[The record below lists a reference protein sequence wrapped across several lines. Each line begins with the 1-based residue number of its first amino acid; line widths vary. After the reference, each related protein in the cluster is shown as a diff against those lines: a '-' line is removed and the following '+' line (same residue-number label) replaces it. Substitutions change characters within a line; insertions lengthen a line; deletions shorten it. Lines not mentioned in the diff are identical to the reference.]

1 MRVLLAHNYYQSSAP
16 SGEDAVF
23 HNEKMMLE
31 NNGIEI
37 IEYTKHSDVL
47 AGKGNIGLL
56 KTSYEMAWSKKT
68 YIELSALIKKT
79 RPDIAHFHNTFPLI
93 SPSAYAACQDASV
106 PVVQTLHNFRLIC
119 PGALLLRDSKPC
131 ESCLDGS
138 LLPAFKYRCY
148 RDSRLATAALI
159 RMLLI
164 NRHKS
169 TYTQLVDHYIALTKF
184 AASRF
189 IKSGFPSEKITVKNN
204 FLPYSPS
211 IGTGEGGYAVYVGRL
226 GPEKG
231 VCTLVQAWQYI
242 NNGKKLLILGDGPS
256 AEELK
261 ALINGNNLNIELGGY
276 RNKQEVLSI
285 VADAAVQIIPS
296 ECYEGFPMVVLEA
309 LSSGTPII
317 ASDIGSLGEIIE
329 NNTYGFKFE
338 AGSPTALANTINN
351 FFDIYENDKNTY
363 MTFRN
368 QAKKEFDDKYTEEIN
383 FKSLES
389 IYTQV
394 IDNAKIHNQV

>member
-23 HNEKMMLE
+23 HNEKLMLE
-31 NNGIEI
+31 NKGIEI
-37 IEYTKHSDVL
+37 IEYTRHNDSL
-47 AGKGNIGLL
+47 AGKGKIGLL

-68 YIELSALIKKT
+68 YKELSDLIKKA

-119 PGALLLRDSKPC
+119 PGAMLLRDSKPC
-131 ESCLDGS
+131 ESCLDGT

-164 NRHKS
+164 NRQKN
-169 TYTQLVDHYIALTKF
+169 TYTQLVDRYIALTDF

-189 IKSGFPSEKITVKNN
+189 IKSGFPTEKISVKNN
-204 FLPYSPS
+204 FLPNSPCT
-211 IGTGEGGYAVYVGRL
+211 GTGEGGYAVYVGRL

-231 VCTLVQAWQYI
+231 VRTLVQAWQYI

-256 AEELK
+256 AGELK
-261 ALINGNNLNIELGGY
+261 TLIDDSNLNIELGGY
-276 RNKQEVLSI
+276 RTKQEVLSI

-329 NNTYGFKFE
+329 NDTYGFKFE
-338 AGSPTALANTINN
+338 AGNPTSLANTING
-351 FFDIYENDKNTY
+351 FFDMYDNNKNAY

-368 QAKKEFDDKYTEEIN
+368 RAKKEFDDKYTEEIN
-383 FKSLES
+383 FKELEK

-394 IDNAKIHNQV
+394 IEKAKHS

>member
-1 MRVLLAHNYYQSSAP
+1 MKVLLVHNFYRSSSP

-23 HNEKMMLE
+23 HNEKTMLE
-31 NNGIEI
+31 KNGSEI

-68 YIELSALIKKT
+68 YKELSKIIKET

-93 SPSAYAACQDASV
+93 SPSAYAACRDASV

-164 NRHKS
+164 NRQKN
-169 TYTQLVDHYIALTKF
+169 TYTQLVDRYIALTNF

-189 IKSGFPSEKITVKNN
+189 IKSGFPSEKITVKSN
-204 FLPYSPS
+204 FLPHSPAT
-211 IGTGEGGYAVYVGRL
+211 GTGEGEYAVYVGRL
-226 GPEKG
+226 SPEKG
-231 VCTLVQAWQYI
+231 VRTLVQAWQDI
-242 NNGKKLLILGDGPS
+242 NNDKKLIILGDGPS
-256 AEELK
+256 AGELK
-261 ALINGNNLNIELGGY
+261 TLIDANNLNIELGGY
-276 RNKQEVLSI
+276 RNKQEILSI

-296 ECYEGFPMVVLEA
+296 EWYEGFPMVVLEA
-309 LSSGTPII
+309 LSCGTPII

-329 NNTYGFKFE
+329 NNTFGFKFE
-338 AGSPTALANTINN
+338 AGNPTSLANTINDL
-351 FFDIYENDKNTY
+351 FDMYDNNKNAY
-363 MTFRN
+363 LSFRN
-368 QAKKEFDDKYTEEIN
+368 RAKDEFDDKYIEEIN
-383 FKSLES
+383 FKVLKH

-394 IDNAKIHNQV
+394 IENAKNS